1 VTEDLRSAIDDAFP
15 TVRGDLE
22 RLIRIPSVA
31 FPGFDP
37 EPVRR
42 SAEASAEILQ
52 ATGLRGVRLLEM
64 DRVPP
69 AVFGE
74 LPQAD
79 GGPTVLLY
87 AHHDV
92 QPAGD
97 EEEWTSPPF
106 EPTERDGRLFGRGS
120 CDDKAGIALH
130 QAALLAHDRRPPVG
144 VKVFLEGE
152 EEVGSPN
159 LNRFLKRFSDELRA
173 DVIVLA
179 DVTNWRIGVPGLTT
193 KLRGLV
199 DCEVEVRTLDH
210 AVHSGMY
217 GGVFPDALTSLCR
230 LLATLHD
237 ERGNVAVPGLVSG
250 TTDPLDLT
258 DEDLRRE
265 MGAVDGLQ
273 EIGQGALT
281 ERLWTRPSVSVLGI
295 DAPRVRGATNVLVPV
310 ARAKVSLRLAPG
322 QDPDA
327 AMTSLVEH
335 LQTHAPWG
343 AQVRVES
350 GAAAWPFLVE
360 ARGPA
365 FEAARQAFKEAWGAD
380 AVEIGSGGTIP
391 FVKAFAD
398 AYPSAQIL
406 LWGVED
412 PDGRAHGANESL
424 LLDDF
429 RKTCLAEALLL
440 ERLAASS

>member
-159 LNRFLKRFSDELRA
+159 LDRFLKRFGDELRA

-258 DEDLRRE
+258 DKDLRRE

-295 DAPRVRGATNVLVPV
+295 DAPRIRGATNVLVPV